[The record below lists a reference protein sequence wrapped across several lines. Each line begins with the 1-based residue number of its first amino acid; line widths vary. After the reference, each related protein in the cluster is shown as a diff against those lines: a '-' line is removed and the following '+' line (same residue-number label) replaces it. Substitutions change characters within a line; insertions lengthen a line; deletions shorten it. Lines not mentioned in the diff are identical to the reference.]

1 MPSLHLGRLAV
12 LALAFLLTITR
23 GSALAAPDTTIES
36 GPAAQTS
43 IFLKGRGLPL
53 PDPPMPF
60 TQQPTITV
68 QVVNGAGT
76 CWGAAYVVAPRV
88 NTEQK
93 LLVEEKPY
101 RRSVAQRRH
110 RHLNW
115 RLPCDPSSSPSS
127 YF

>member
-1 MPSLHLGRLAV
+1 MTMQAPPAGNCAGKPCWRSLHDGAV
-12 LALAFLLTITR
+12 VRYKDFGLL
-23 GSALAAPDTTIES
+23 PDGVQQLTVRS
-36 GPAAQTS
+36 GPLGKAS

-93 LLVEEKPY
+93 LLVEEKP
-101 RRSVAQRRH
+101 
-110 RHLNW
+110 
-115 RLPCDPSSSPSS
+115 
-127 YF
+127 